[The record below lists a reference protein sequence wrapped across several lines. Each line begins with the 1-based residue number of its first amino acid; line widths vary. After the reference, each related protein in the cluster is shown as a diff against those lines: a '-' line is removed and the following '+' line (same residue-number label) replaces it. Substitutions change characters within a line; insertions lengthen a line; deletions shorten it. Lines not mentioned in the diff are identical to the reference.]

1 MIVDIIRRNISAV
14 RVGKVTR
21 LDFLKKKSGRNDF
34 IITLDTGKCSVS

>member
-21 LDFLKKKSGRNDF
+21 LDFLRKKKAVVTIYNS
-34 IITLDTGKCSVS
+34 T